1 MLNMFSETMHKEDLK
16 MENLSSKLSKAVC
29 DLAIAMADIAVNSAC
44 SWHYYQ
50 EEMDDQLDSLKR
62 YQDDNE

>member
-1 MLNMFSETMHKEDLK
+1 
-16 MENLSSKLSKAVC
+16 
-29 DLAIAMADIAVNSAC
+29 MADVAVNSAC
-44 SWHYYQ
+44 YRHYYQ